1 MTATDASEL
10 TVADTESEST
20 SLSRS
25 FSCLHMMVVRVTQVT
40 RRRQTRVIRR
50 ARMTFDVR
58 GGEAL
63 CSGFVTAARGW

>member
-25 FSCLHMMVVRVTQVT
+25 LSRLHMMVVRVTQLT
-40 RRRQTRVIRR
+40 SRRQTSAIRR
-50 ARMTFDVR
+50 VRMTSDVQVA
-58 GGEAL
+58 EVL
-63 CSGFVTAARGW
+63 CSGSKTAARGW